1 MSAQDLLNKPGVSVQ
16 DPRLPGKFQAAPPP
30 LPPLTK
36 EPSEITPASGGMGGF
51 LTSLSMNTSGKTA
64 QTPKAP
70 SDKAPLYMMPA
81 MLVHE
86 PEGAQFFIDG
96 PLTPDEQ
103 NGFGEVW
110 RAAADRD
117 RRQVFKIIFCEGQKG
132 QQSDQKGVTVELPG
146 NMPAAFLNT
155 SCAAHP
161 PSGAHSYFS
170 NSRHITMFDIL
181 STGHLDLSSPYA
193 IMERDVGGITVRRMS
208 GEVICIVASGG
219 YNTDFGNVVDEQGRL
234 IATLSNHGHSLTGLG
249 MVHGAWTENRRV
261 VQIAQGID
269 VMMIVCAVISAT
281 KLA

>member
-1 MSAQDLLNKPGVSVQ
+1 MSAQDLLNKPGISVQ

-30 LPPLTK
+30 LPPPGK
-36 EPSEITPASGGMGGF
+36 DPSEITPAAGGIGGF
-51 LTSLSMNTSGKTA
+51 LTSLGTNASGNTA
-64 QTPKAP
+64 QTPKT
-70 SDKAPLYMMPA
+70 SSRQVCMMPA

-96 PLTPDEQ
+96 LLTPDEQ

-132 QQSDQKGVTVELPG
+132 HQSDQKGITVELPG

-193 IMERDVGGITVRRMS
+193 IMEREVGGITVRRMS

-219 YNTDFGNVVDEQGRL
+219 YNTDFGNVMDEGGRL
-234 IATLSNHGHSLTGLG
+234 IATLSNRGHSLSGLG
-249 MVHGAWTENRRV
+249 MVRGSWTENRRV
-261 VQIAQGID
+261 LQIAQGID